1 MAESESVKQ
10 VFLVVFIINCS
21 FNTSE
26 IGRFQGIRKFK
37 ERTNCQ
43 AGDASGIKDL
53 VASTIEGAD
62 DADRELEEK
71 VDDQVRQQANEY
83 GLNGDGYDNEQ
94 VVENKDESK
103 PQSNQLPSGV
113 IDINAIDN

>member
-1 MAESESVKQ
+1 MKLA
-10 VFLVVFIINCS
+10 VFKGFENSKNGLTV
-21 FNTSE
+21 
-26 IGRFQGIRKFK
+26 
-37 ERTNCQ
+37 ERVLELADFVTTLCQ

-53 VASTIEGAD
+53 VASTIEEAD
-62 DADRELEEK
+62 EEDRELEEK

>member
-1 MAESESVKQ
+1 MKLA
-10 VFLVVFIINCS
+10 VFKGFENSKNGLTV
-21 FNTSE
+21 
-26 IGRFQGIRKFK
+26 
-37 ERTNCQ
+37 ERVLELADFVTTHCQ

-53 VASTIEGAD
+53 VASTIEEAD
-62 DADRELEEK
+62 EEDRELEEK